1 MRIYHHLSPA
11 EREELS
17 RGLAQ
22 GFSLRVIASLLS
34 RSPSSLS
41 REVRRNAVK
50 TGYRAYSAERRAW
63 RRTGLP
69 RQQPFTVLRP
79 VLWDIIR
86 DKLRLQWSPDQISS
100 WLKETYADSAMQVS
114 HETIYAALYVLP
126 RGTLRKEL
134 LSHLRQRHRQRRK
147 RGKLLHDRRGQIPDL
162 VSVHERPAE
171 VEDREIAG
179 HWEGDLILGKG
190 KRGAIA
196 TLVERKTR
204 YIMLC
209 KLSAPSAEE
218 AWRKIA
224 KRFSKLPE
232 ELRISLTY
240 DRGREMSRHA
250 KLTKAA
256 NVNVY
261 FCDPQSPWQRGT
273 NENTNGLLRQYF
285 PKGMDMRTVT
295 TKDLRFVEDRLNG
308 RPRKVLRYCTPHEV
322 FTSHLSVA
330 LGG

>member
-1 MRIYHHLSPA
+1 MRTYYHLSPF

-22 GFSLRVIASLLS
+22 GMSLRAIASALH

-41 REVRRNAVK
+41 REVRRNAVL
-50 TGYRAYSAERRAW
+50 TGYRAYSAGRRAW
-63 RRTGLP
+63 RRTLLP
-69 RQQPFTVLRP
+69 RQKPFTILRP
-79 VLWDIIR
+79 ILWQMIQN
-86 DKLRLQWSPDQISS
+86 KLRLQWSPEQISS
-100 WLKETYADSAMQVS
+100 WLQETYDEATMHVS
-114 HETIYAALYVLP
+114 HETIYAGLYVLP

-162 VSVHERPAE
+162 VSVHDRPAE
-171 VEDREIAG
+171 AEGREIAG

-209 KLSAPSAEE
+209 KLSAPSAEQ

-224 KRFSKLPE
+224 KRFSELPE
-232 ELRISLTY
+232 NLRKSLTY
-240 DRGREMSRHA
+240 DRGREMARHA

-256 NVNVY
+256 KVKVY

-285 PKGMDMRTVT
+285 PKGMDMTTVT
-295 TKDLRFVEDRLNG
+295 TKDLRFVEERLNG
-308 RPRKVLRYCTPHEV
+308 RPRKVLRFLTPHEV
-322 FTSHLSVA
+322 FTSHLRVA

>member
-1 MRIYHHLSPA
+1 MCIYHHLSPL

-22 GFSLRVIASLLS
+22 GLSLRAIASALH

-41 REVRRNAVK
+41 REVRRNAVL
-50 TGYRAYSAERRAW
+50 TGYRAYSAGRHAW
-63 RRTGLP
+63 RRTLIP
-69 RQQPFTVLRP
+69 RQKPFTLLRP
-79 VLWDIIR
+79 ILWRIIQE
-86 DKLRLQWSPDQISS
+86 KLRLQWSPEQISS
-100 WLKETYADSAMQVS
+100 WLQETYSEAAMHVS
-114 HETIYAALYVLP
+114 HETIYAGLYVLP

-134 LSHLRQRHRQRRK
+134 LSHLRQRHRLRRK

-162 VSVHERPAE
+162 VSVHDRPAE
-171 VEDREIAG
+171 VEGREIAG

-209 KLSAPSAEE
+209 KLSAPSAEQ

-224 KRFSKLPE
+224 KRFSELPE
-232 ELRISLTY
+232 DLRKSLTY
-240 DRGREMSRHA
+240 DRGREMARHA

-256 NVNVY
+256 KVKVY

-285 PKGMDMRTVT
+285 PKGMDMTKVT
-295 TKDLRFVEDRLNG
+295 KRDLRFVEDRLNG
-308 RPRKVLRYCTPHEV
+308 RPRKVLRFRTPHEV
-322 FTSHLSVA
+322 FTSHLRVA

>member
-1 MRIYHHLSPA
+1 MRIYHHLSPV

-22 GFSLRVIASLLS
+22 GLSLRAIASRLS
-34 RSPSSLS
+34 RCPSSLS
-41 REVRRNAVK
+41 REVQRNAVK
-50 TGYRAYSAERRAW
+50 TGYRAYSAGRRAL
-63 RRTGLP
+63 RRTSLP

-79 VLWDIIR
+79 VLWDIIQN
-86 DKLRLQWSPDQISS
+86 KLRFQWSPDQISS
-100 WLKETYADSAMQVS
+100 WLKETYADATMHVS

-147 RGKLLHDRRGQIPDL
+147 RGKLLQDRRGQIPDL

-171 VEDREIAG
+171 VEGREIAG
-179 HWEGDLILGKG
+179 HWEGDLILGK
-190 KRGAIA
+190 KKKGAIA

-209 KLSAPSAEE
+209 KLDAPSAEE

-224 KRFSKLPE
+224 KRFQQLPE
-232 ELRISLTY
+232 TLRISLTY

-250 KLTKAA
+250 KLTAA
-256 NVNVY
+256 AKIKVY

-285 PKGMDMRTVT
+285 PKGMDMTTVT
-295 TKDLRFVEDRLNG
+295 NNELRFVEKRLNG
-308 RPRKVLRYCTPHEV
+308 RPRKVLHYRTPHEV
-322 FTSHLSVA
+322 FTSHLGVA
-330 LGG
+330 LGS